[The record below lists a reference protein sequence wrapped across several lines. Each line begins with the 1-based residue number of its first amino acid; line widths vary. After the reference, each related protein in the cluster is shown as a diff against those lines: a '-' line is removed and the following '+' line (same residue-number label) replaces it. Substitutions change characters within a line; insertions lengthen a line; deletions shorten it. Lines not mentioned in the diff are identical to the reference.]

1 MSNYQQIRTNDILN
15 GEGLRTTIFFTFCEF
30 YCEGCFNKDIWD
42 FNVGKTFTR
51 ETYEN
56 KIKPTISNYTA
67 GISVLGGE
75 PLHPRNIEAVSDLI
89 DWFKKDFPN
98 KNVWVWTGYT
108 WEELMER
115 CRKGNEDDLNWLLCS
130 IDVLVDGRFEL
141 EQRDLTLKWR
151 GSKNQRV
158 IDVQKSL
165 KQEKIILYCD

>member
-30 YCEGCFNKDIWD
+30 YCVGCFNKDIWD

-51 ETYEN
+51 EVYEN
-56 KIKPTISNYTA
+56 KIKPTITDYTA

-75 PLHPRNIEAVSDLI
+75 PLHLRNIEAVSDLI

-98 KNVWVWTGYT
+98 KNVWIWTGYT

-115 CRKGNEDDLNWLLCS
+115 CKKDNEGDLNRLLYS

-141 EQRDLTLKWR
+141 DKRDLILKWR
-151 GSKNQRV
+151 GSSNQRV

-165 KQEKIILYCD
+165 KQEKIVLYCD

>member
-15 GEGLRTTIFFTFCEF
+15 GEGLRTTIFFTYCEF
-30 YCEGCFNKDIWD
+30 YCVGCFNKDIWASD
-42 FNVGKTFTR
+42 VGETFTR
-51 ETYEN
+51 DVYEN
-56 KIKPTISNYTA
+56 KIKPTITDYTA

-75 PLHPRNIEAVSDLI
+75 PFHPRNIKAVSDLI

-98 KNVWVWTGYT
+98 KNAWVWTGYT

-115 CRKGNEDDLNWLLCS
+115 RRKGNEDDLNRLLCS

-141 EQRDLTLKWR
+141 DKRDLTLKWR
-151 GSKNQRV
+151 GSSNQRV

-165 KQEKIILYCD
+165 KQEKIVLYCD

>member
-30 YCEGCFNKDIWD
+30 YCVGCFNKDIWASD
-42 FNVGKTFTR
+42 VGETFTR
-51 ETYEN
+51 DVYEN
-56 KIKPTISNYTA
+56 KIKPTITDYTA

-115 CRKGNEDDLNWLLCS
+115 CKKDNEDDLNRLLYS

-141 EQRDLTLKWR
+141 DKRDLNLKWR
-151 GSKNQRV
+151 GSSNQRV

-165 KQEKIILYCD
+165 KQEKIVLYCD